1 MKRSHFQL
9 QIHYDNFREFHYK
22 MSETLSE
29 LCPYFFIEP
38 NPFCFMY
45 CCALFELMPKGFAAR
60 NSLLADKPPKET
72 KTHPN
77 VKGTSSTD
85 CGGVVGG
92 PRSGVDK
99 GIMISSSSH
108 SSWDKGM

>member
-1 MKRSHFQL
+1 
-9 QIHYDNFREFHYK
+9 
-22 MSETLSE
+22 
-29 LCPYFFIEP
+29 
-38 NPFCFMY
+38 MY
-45 CCALFELMPKGFAAR
+45 CCALFELMPKGFAAW
-60 NSLLADKPPKET
+60 NSLLADKPQKKKT

-85 CGGVVGG
+85 CGGVGG